1 MNPRITLIGAG
12 SVEFTRILLADL
24 SDFPELAEATI
35 VLHDIDPER
44 LATAEQIAADT
55 LRSTGA
61 AFAIESHLDRRAGA
75 GRRGFRDQRDPGRR
89 L

>member
-24 SDFPELAEATI
+24 SDFPELTEATV

-44 LATAEQIAADT
+44 LATAAAD
-55 LRSTGA
+55 RRRHDAG
-61 AFAIESHLDRRAGA
+61 HRRRASPSRPTSTA
-75 GRRGFRDQRDPGRR
+75 APPSTAPTS
-89 L
+89 